1 MSMMRNFRN
10 LSRARCT
17 EKGETMRRVKL
28 GHSNITIYTLF
39 FIRTFNE
46 PVNERQILPVFSAAE
61 TGVKHISDSQQNL
74 HLSNKIRKEWKAGKS
89 GICLRRYALRLTFSW
104 KMI

>member
-1 MSMMRNFRN
+1 MQGVQKREKQCVE
-10 LSRARCT
+10 LSWDIA
-17 EKGETMRRVKL
+17 
-28 GHSNITIYTLF
+28 TLPSTHYF
-39 FIRTFNE
+39 SKRTFNE

-61 TGVKHISDSQQNL
+61 TGVKHISDSQQHL

-104 KMI
+104 EMI